1 MEKIIFTHQDT
12 GEEVE
17 FFILE
22 ETRVGGTGYI
32 LVTDS
37 TESEAECFIFRNEGE
52 TEEDAIY
59 VPVEDETELVAV
71 GKVFAELME
80 DVFLEM

>member
-1 MEKIIFTHQDT
+1 MEKIVFVHEET
-12 GEEVE
+12 GEEVDL
-17 FFILE
+17 FILE
-22 ETRVGGTGYI
+22 ETRVGGKSYI

-59 VPVEDETELVAV
+59 VPVEDEAELVAV

-80 DVFLEM
+80 DVSLEM